1 VGVALTTQLAAS
13 IYPDVGPRRMMVG
26 GLIFVTLI
34 ISVFAFL
41 DLTPNLWL
49 VRLLMFLIGSGM
61 SFVFLCARVTTF
73 ATIPPESLGRASAL
87 NNALNQIGS
96 ALGVAV
102 VSSMLAEIGMTQVG
116 ADGAMITNLSAYHV
130 AFVAAAVLA
139 LAGSLISLAM
149 SDREAAHT
157 MRRRQLL

>member
-1 VGVALTTQLAAS
+1 
-13 IYPDVGPRRMMVG
+13 MVG
-26 GLIFVTLI
+26 SLIFVTLM
-34 ISVFAFL
+34 ISAFTL
-41 DLTPNLWL
+41 FDLTLNLWL

-61 SFVFLCARVTTF
+61 SFVFLCTRVTTF

-102 VSSMLAEIGMTQVG
+102 VSSVLAEIGMTQIG
-116 ADGAMITNLSAYHV
+116 ADGSMITNLSAYHI

-139 LAGSLISLAM
+139 LTGSVYSLAM

-157 MRRRQLL
+157 MRHRQIQ